1 MKILDEI
8 EGFDWDGG
16 NSGKNYLK
24 HGITDKEAED
34 LFKNYPLISEGSA
47 YGNEERYQLF
57 AALDNE
63 PMTVIFTIRNKKI
76 RIISARKM
84 SKKKGAFIMRGPKKK
99 TKTIPK
105 FSSENKERDF
115 WQKADTSQYFD
126 WNSAKQA
133 VFPSLKYSTESISI
147 RLPSTVL
154 DKIKAMAN
162 SRDVPYQSFI
172 KMILADRVEEE
183 KKKYSGK

>member
-1 MKILDEI
+1 MIILDEI

-84 SKKKGAFIMRGPKKK
+84 SKKERSFYNER
-99 TKTIPK
+99 TK
-105 FSSENKERDF
+105 EE
-115 WQKADTSQYFD
+115 
-126 WNSAKQA
+126 
-133 VFPSLKYSTESISI
+133 
-147 RLPSTVL
+147 
-154 DKIKAMAN
+154 DKDN
-162 SRDVPYQSFI
+162 T
-172 KMILADRVEEE
+172 
-183 KKKYSGK
+183 